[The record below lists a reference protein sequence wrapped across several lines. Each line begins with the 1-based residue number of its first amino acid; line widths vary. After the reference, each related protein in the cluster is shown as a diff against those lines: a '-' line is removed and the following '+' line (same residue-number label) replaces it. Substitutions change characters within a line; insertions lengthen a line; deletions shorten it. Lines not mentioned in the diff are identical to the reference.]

1 MKKYIKNIFN
11 SYFIEQLFV
20 YCYEQLLQL
29 QILLSGVIYML
40 TGKEINSFQSKLF
53 LVLGTAS
60 VVILGMTCPMNYYI
74 KIVSLLYKTGKQYRL
89 LYKAY
94 KIADKNSKI
103 YRNHHP
109 ERTDD
114 DIRNFKQRSMENHY
128 MDFQEEQILAQYQ
141 ATRELSEEQ
150 VPEAIRE
157 QIKKKEEALNGFFF
171 LFL

>member
-1 MKKYIKNIFN
+1 MRNYVYIIFN
-11 SYFIEQLFV
+11 VYFIQQFIS

-40 TGKEINSFQSKLF
+40 TGKDINSFQSKLF
-53 LVLGTAS
+53 LVLGTVS

-74 KIVSLLYKTGKQYRL
+74 KIISLLYKTAKQYRL
-89 LYKAY
+89 LYMAY
-94 KIADKNSKI
+94 KEADRFAKI

-114 DIRNFKQRSMENHY
+114 DIRNFRRRSMENHY
-128 MDFQEEQILAQYQ
+128 RDLQEKEILVQV
-141 ATRELSEEQ
+141 RELDEED

-157 QIKKKEEALNGFFF
+157 QIKNQEAHI
-171 LFL
+171 

>member
-1 MKKYIKNIFN
+1 MRKYVYNIFN
-11 SYFIEQLFV
+11 AYFIQQFIS

-40 TGKEINSFQSKLF
+40 TGKDINSFQSKLF

-60 VVILGMTCPMNYYI
+60 MIILGMTCPMNYYI
-74 KIVSLLYKTGKQYRL
+74 KIVALLYKTAKQYQL
-89 LYKAY
+89 LYMAY
-94 KIADKNSKI
+94 KEADRFAKI

-114 DIRNFKQRSMENHY
+114 DIRNFRRRSMENHY
-128 MDFQEEQILAQYQ
+128 RDLQEKEKEILVQV
-141 ATRELSEEQ
+141 RELNEDD

-157 QIKKKEEALNGFFF
+157 QIRKQEAQM
-171 LFL
+171 

>member
-1 MKKYIKNIFN
+1 MEKYVYNIFN
-11 SYFIEQLFV
+11 SYFIQQLIS

-29 QILLSGVIYML
+29 HILLTGVIYIL

-53 LVLGTAS
+53 LILGTAA
-60 VVILGMTCPMNYYI
+60 VIVFGMVCPVNYYA
-74 KIVSLLYKTGKQYRL
+74 KIVSLLYKTAKQYQL

-94 KIADKNSKI
+94 KVADKYSKI

-114 DIRNFKQRSMENHY
+114 DIRNIRRRSLEMHY
-128 MDFQEEQILAQYQ
+128 RDLQEKEILVQV
-141 ATRELSEEQ
+141 RELNEDD

-157 QIKKKEEALNGFFF
+157 QIRKQEAQM
-171 LFL
+171 